1 MIQFDSVIPG
11 LQHLYAPKMEED
23 NDLATVDRFRL
34 TYDGPDLEIIERI
47 RRMYERVPFGK
58 GKNDEEDVR
67 KKKKRRPKFLTRLK
81 NDLDFRRKFIL
92 TIGLLWSFMILG
104 WIIGQ
109 FGPSFLDLQIIT
121 STTIKKGSAFMTANS
136 VGYLTGSLLCGVL
149 FDSYNKLLLLFIAV
163 LGNAITAAIIPW
175 CFVYEIMVIMHVAK
189 GTFCGA
195 LDAICNAEIV
205 YTWGE
210 EGIVY
215 MKALHFCFALGGIV
229 SPMATAP
236 FLAPK
241 HKTFFLSKTPVD
253 YYIPEADFDTVT
265 VALNE
270 TKSATGVNF
279 TVNTVTNVSFTKNI
293 TYITKL
299 VPHPPPK
306 SRIYIAYLLSA
317 LLASTAAIFFFVLY
331 RKSIKQTKKKIKKR
345 TKTEESQPKVLP
357 LKSKIIAIANMMCIM
372 GCYSAIEDTFAGF
385 LATFCVKQMD
395 WSKSAGSFATSFYWA
410 AFGGGRFCGIFLVR
424 FLTPVRMICM
434 YSGLLIV
441 AFTGLFLTSN
451 EGYDAGVWICAT
463 LAGFALSIIF
473 PTMFIWTEEEL
484 LTITGKVA
492 SLFLIASSSGTMV
505 NPIVLGTLMDKL
517 TPMWF
522 CYLLFTESVLLLVF
536 YLIAQHVAS
545 VIHTPNTEKA
555 SKFDDVRPV
564 FYDDFDPRSF
574 LTDKSKEQKS
584 KVNPDLTLSIIP
596 LNDEDPKITEM
607 DVKENSLPF
616 SGSDEESETESLL
629 TTEDRVQS

>member
-1 MIQFDSVIPG
+1 MFKNINLAQFF
-11 LQHLYAPKMEED
+11 
-23 NDLATVDRFRL
+23 TV
-34 TYDGPDLEIIERI
+34 
-47 RRMYERVPFGK
+47 
-58 GKNDEEDVR
+58 
-67 KKKKRRPKFLTRLK
+67 
-81 NDLDFRRKFIL
+81 
-92 TIGLLWSFMILG
+92 
-104 WIIGQ
+104 
-109 FGPSFLDLQIIT
+109 
-121 STTIKKGSAFMTANS
+121 
-136 VGYLTGSLLCGVL
+136 
-149 FDSYNKLLLLFIAV
+149 
-163 LGNAITAAIIPW
+163 
-175 CFVYEIMVIMHVAK
+175 
-189 GTFCGA
+189 
-195 LDAICNAEIV
+195 CNAEIV

-210 EGIVY
+210 EGRAY
-215 MKALHFCFALGGIV
+215 MQALHFCFAMGGII

-241 HKTFFLSKTPVD
+241 HNTFFLSKTPVD
-253 YYIPEADFDTVT
+253 FYIPEANFDTVT
-265 VALNE
+265 VAVNG
-270 TKSATGVNF
+270 TKAAPDVK
-279 TVNTVTNVSFTKNI
+279 VTLDSVLNVSVTKNI

-299 VPHPPPK
+299 IPHPPPE

-317 LLASTAAIFFFVLY
+317 FLASTAAVYFFVLY
-331 RKSIKQTKKKIKKR
+331 RKSITRKPKKLKKR
-345 TKTEESQPKVLP
+345 QKTEEPLSKVLP
-357 LKSKIIAIANMMCIM
+357 LKSKIIAIFIMMCIM

-395 WSKSAGSFATSFYWA
+395 WSKSAGSFATSLYWA
-410 AFGGGRFCGIFLVR
+410 AFGVGRFCGIFIVR

-451 EGYDAGVWICAT
+451 EGYDAGVWVCAT

-545 VIHTPNTEKA
+545 VVHAPKREKEG
-555 SKFDDVRPV
+555 KFDDVRPV

-574 LTDKSKEQKS
+574 LSDKTKERKS
-584 KVNPDLTLSIIP
+584 DVNPDLTFTIIP
-596 LNDEDPKITEM
+596 LHDEGPKVTDM
-607 DVKENSLPF
+607 NVKENTLPF

-629 TTEDRVQS
+629 TNEDHAQNHS